1 MVDLQKASLTTN
13 GNQVTLTMPISK
25 VDVEKRI
32 VSGFATLDNIDR
44 QGDRVTA
51 EASRR
56 AFENFRGNVRL
67 MHQPIPAG
75 KVVNFRTETFF
86 DPNTNKQYSGVYVD
100 TYVSKGA
107 QEVWEMVLDGTL
119 TGFSIGGN
127 VKDSESVLDGESK
140 NSVRIIKDYDL
151 VELSL
156 VDSPANHL
164 ANIFSIQKTDN
175 GDIAT
180 GIFNK
185 SNIQNVFWCETD
197 ELAYVDENE
206 SHKCANCDSDL
217 TSIGWIDEVSKE
229 EVTKAVFALLQ
240 KSQDGTVTNEET
252 PNKHPEQ
259 NMPDHSLDECEDPE
273 NCPDHMGKKK
283 DENESKDKNK
293 NEMHKASYSVGDF
306 VQWNSSG
313 GTARGKVTRVVT
325 NGKIKVPNSNVT
337 ITGSPEDPAVAIRVY
352 QKDGNSWKPSDTTV
366 GHRMN
371 TLRSWAAKVAKS
383 LGVTTGLLQSEV
395 VKMAVD
401 LESVAYQ
408 QNEGGVEV
416 AENTEV
422 VETNEDIVKSD
433 EVAEDVVVDEVVEES
448 AEVAEEAP
456 VEEAPVVEAPAE
468 ESVEKS
474 DSENVEATVASTD
487 NGEVTDMAKAL
498 DEIKNFISETISTNT
513 ATNTNAINEVASSV
527 AEVTKALAD
536 KNEELN
542 KALADVK
549 STLENLNSRVDSVES
564 DTAVK
569 KSGELENAPEQ
580 TTILRKSVWGGRFL
594 GSAEYLN

>member
-13 GNQVTLTMPISK
+13 GQQVTLTMPISK
-25 VDVEKRI
+25 IDVEKRI

-51 EASRR
+51 EASRK

-240 KSQDGTVTNEET
+240 KSQNGAITNEET
-252 PNKHPEQ
+252 PNKYPEQ
-259 NMPDHSLDECEDPE
+259 NELEDELL
-273 NCPDHMGKKK
+273 
-283 DENESKDKNK
+283 
-293 NEMHKASYSVGDF
+293 KAKYSVGDF

-313 GTARGKVTRVVT
+313 NTERGRVTKVVT
-325 NGKIKVPNSNVT
+325 NGKIKVPNSDVT
-337 ITGSPEDPAVAIRVY
+337 ITGTLEDPAVAIRVY
-352 QKDGNSWKPSDTTV
+352 KKDGNSWKPSDTTV

-371 TLRSWAAKVAKS
+371 TLKVWAAKVAKS

-448 AEVAEEAP
+448 AEIAEEAPAEEAP
-456 VEEAPVVEAPAE
+456 VAEAPAE

-513 ATNTNAINEVASSV
+513 ETNANAINEVASSV

-580 TTILRKSVWGGRFL
+580 TTMLRKSVWGGRFL